1 VIRPGVATGPL
12 LGGSLSLLAH
22 LCGTPW
28 APRLRDAIL
37 FVEDVDEKPY
47 RLDRYFTQ
55 LRLSGALDGVRG
67 VCVGQL
73 TGCDHGGETGAAT
86 MRALVTALGVP
97 ALDGL
102 PAGHEEPNLALP
114 LGAPATLIAPPPGDP
129 AAPRLRFG
137 EVGAA

>member
-1 VIRPGVATGPL
+1 
-12 LGGSLSLLAH
+12 
-22 LCGTPW
+22 
-28 APRLRDAIL
+28 
-37 FVEDVDEKPY
+37 
-47 RLDRYFTQ
+47 
-55 LRLSGALDGVRG
+55 
-67 VCVGQL
+67 
-73 TGCDHGGETGAAT
+73 
-86 MRALVTALGVP
+86 VP